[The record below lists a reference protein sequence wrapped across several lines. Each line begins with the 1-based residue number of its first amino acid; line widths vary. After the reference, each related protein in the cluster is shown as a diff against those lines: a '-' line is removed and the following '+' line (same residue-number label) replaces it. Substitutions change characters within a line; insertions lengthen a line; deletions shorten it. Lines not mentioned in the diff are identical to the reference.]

1 MKKSVLGGLALLALG
16 VSASG
21 CAIATG
27 GNGAVAGGIYSGYK
41 MGGVVGTGPGT
52 KMGQACASSILGL
65 IGTGDASISA
75 AKRAG
80 SISTVAYVDHDV
92 MSILGIYGTSCT
104 VVYGD

>member
-16 VSASG
+16 AAASG
-21 CAIATG
+21 CAVASG
-27 GNGAVAGGIYSGYK
+27 GNGGVTGFLYSGYK
-41 MGGVVGTGPGT
+41 MGGAVGTGPGT
-52 KMGQACASSILGL
+52 KMGQACASSILGVV
-65 IGTGDASISA
+65 GTGDASISA

-92 MSILGIYGTSCT
+92 TGILGIYATTCT